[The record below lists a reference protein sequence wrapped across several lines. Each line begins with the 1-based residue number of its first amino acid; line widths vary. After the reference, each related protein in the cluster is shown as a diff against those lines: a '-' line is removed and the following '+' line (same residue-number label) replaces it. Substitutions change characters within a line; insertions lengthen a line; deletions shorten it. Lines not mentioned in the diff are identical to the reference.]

1 MRISLALLFAV
12 VLQLSAEDG
21 YAQRTRVAISM
32 NNVSVEQVLN
42 KIEETSD
49 YVFLYNDKTI
59 QKNRIVS
66 VRNNSGKILDI
77 LDEVFKGTNITYTVV
92 DKQIILSTNKLN
104 VTEQDPTIQVKGTV
118 KDTKGEPLI
127 GVNVKVKGTTTGAI
141 TDFDGNFQIQAK
153 KGAVLEISY
162 IGYASQEVKVTDN
175 KSLSIVMTE
184 DAKVL
189 NEVVVTALGIK
200 RETKS
205 LTYNVQQ
212 IGGDEVAKAKDMNVM
227 SSLAGK
233 VAGVNINASSSGIG
247 GGARVVMRGT
257 KSISGNNNAL
267 YVVDGVPLAN
277 ISGEQPDDQYTGAG
291 QSGDG
296 LANFNADDI
305 ESISVLSGSAAAAL
319 YGSAAANGVV
329 LITTKRGNSGK
340 ARIDYDYQFSMQ
352 QVERKIKLLDAYQY
366 RDLVIEARNNSY
378 RDKAEAAGKSWNPLD
393 DNAIRASKG
402 FNLNEVG
409 ISDLFFDFTTG
420 KPVDPTYNTD
430 WQDAIYGNAPMHR
443 HNLSVTGGQDFLKYR
458 FSLGYLD
465 QDGIIAPSGHKRLNV
480 RANVDAEVTKRLKVG
495 VNFSFVDVSERQVQA
510 DGRYINDGV
519 VQSALLMFPQFPVYN
534 SDGTYA
540 VGNQIAMK
548 ADGYQMVEN
557 PVALAHEI
565 DIRNKSS
572 RMNFNANITYDILK
586 QLQFKANLGTQYYTS
601 RYNYYRPRTV
611 GQDGDMPNSDAVQ
624 ARVKARDITNRD
636 IDRLGEFT
644 LNYNGEFGKHRLNAL
659 VGYTLQK
666 KTYDRVAVEAT
677 GFPDD
682 RIHEVTAHGPN
693 ASDIGLYSSDTRKAA
708 WTMMS
713 YLARVNYSFDNRY
726 VVTGTV
732 RTDGSSRFGKENRWG
747 WFPSISL
754 GWTISNEKFYQD
766 LLGNNSSLKLR
777 ASWGLSG
784 NNNIGNYEHT
794 ATMSQGGYVYGNT
807 VETAYWQGTF
817 KDAAIG
823 WEKTSQYNV
832 GFDLGLFNGRVNLI
846 GNYYNSLSYDLL
858 YDQPI
863 SSISGSSSVKTNLK
877 NAKVRNSG
885 VDFQIDGRILTGD
898 FKWNVSAN
906 ISVNRNKVVDLGGI
920 NDLYLVSERNVV
932 SHVTRSGLPIGSFY
946 GYIADG
952 IISEKDYTNIMID
965 KSNLVNG
972 KFPDGYQLIGPAVPN
987 YNNIHPGDV
996 KWRDVDKNGLIT
1008 ENDREILGNAYPD
1021 FTYGISTDFS
1031 YKNFDLRATFTGS
1044 QGAEV
1049 INFQKYYLYNMEGS
1063 GNQLASVLN
1072 RWHSDENPGSG
1083 GVFRAARSSTP
1094 NTSQRLSSYMVD
1106 DASYFRCANITL
1118 GYNFPVKWMQKVSV
1132 QALRLYVSV
1141 DNLFTL
1147 TDYEGYNPEVDY
1159 KGDNLLPGFDWGVYP
1174 LARTYSIG
1182 AKITF

>member
-1 MRISLALLFAV
+1 MKHKTTFEKLPQTNVGRSKNWKTLRAICLLLFLSVSFTAYSQITVNVKDISLRASLKK
-12 VLQLSAEDG
+12 
-21 YAQRTRVAISM
+21 I
-32 NNVSVEQVLN
+32 EQVSNYKFFYNESLPELN
-42 KIEETSD
+42 QKVSLNVKDATIEQTMQQLLGKMELT
-49 YVFLYNDKTI
+49 YKKEQENV
-59 QKNRIVS
+59 IVLIRKPQEKQ
-66 VRNNSGKILDI
+66 RNIKVSG
-77 LDEVFKGTNITYTVV
+77 TVV
-92 DKQIILSTNKLN
+92 DSNGEPIIGAS
-104 VTEQDPTIQVKGTV
+104 VVVKGTS
-118 KDTKGEPLI
+118 
-127 GVNVKVKGTTTGAI
+127 NGTI
-141 TDFDGNFQIQAK
+141 TDLDGNFSINDVSETSQLT
-153 KGAVLEISY
+153 VSY
-162 IGYASQEVKVTDN
+162 IGYKPVQLRATDKN
-175 KSLSIVMTE
+175 M
-184 DAKVL
+184 AKVVL
-189 NEVVVTALGIK
+189 QEDSKMIEEVVVVGYTPM
-200 RETKS
+200 RKS
-205 LTYNVQQ
+205 DFT
-212 IGGDEVAKAKDMNVM
+212 G
-227 SSLAGK
+227 SLASVKASELSLSAATAGQALVGK
-233 VAGVNINASSSGIG
+233 VAGVQVMQTSGAPGEGVKIK
-247 GGARVVMRGT
+247 ARGT
-257 KSISGNNNAL
+257 NSLSASTTPL
-267 YVVDGVPLAN
+267 YVIDGYPASEDVYINP
-277 ISGEQPDDQYTGAG
+277 E
-291 QSGDG
+291 
-296 LANFNADDI
+296 DI
-305 ESISVLSGSAAAAL
+305 ETIDVLKDAASAAI
-319 YGSAAANGVV
+319 YGSRGASGVV

-340 ARIDYDYQFSMQ
+340 ARFDYDYQFSMQ

-1159 KGDNLLPGFDWGVYP
+1159 KGNNLLPGFDWGVYP